1 MTYPAGADSW
11 FDLAAYLLVAVP
23 GIVASVLAW
32 RIKVSAAATEE
43 QVSND
48 HTSNLRED
56 IDEIRAAVAEMHRD
70 QNRKLDEHSVTLVE
84 VERAV
89 GRIGSEQRA
98 DRTQVQEI
106 ARDLYASV
114 QRQERIVSKYH
125 PDDARD

>member
-1 MTYPAGADSW
+1 MTDPAGADSW
-11 FDLAAYLLVAVP
+11 FDLAAYALVAVP

-56 IDEIRAAVAEMHRD
+56 IDEIRDAVAEMHRD
-70 QNRKLDEHSVTLVE
+70 QNRKLDEHSVKLVE

>member
-1 MTYPAGADSW
+1 MTDPAGADSW
-11 FDLAAYLLVAVP
+11 FDLGAYLLVAVP

-32 RIKVSAAATEE
+32 RIKASTAATEE

-48 HTSNLRED
+48 HTSKLRED

-70 QNRKLDEHSVTLVE
+70 QSRKLDEHAVTLVE

-98 DRTQVQEI
+98 DRSTISDLE
-106 ARDLYASV
+106 RDLYASIS
-114 QRQERIVSKYH
+114 RQERIVSKYH